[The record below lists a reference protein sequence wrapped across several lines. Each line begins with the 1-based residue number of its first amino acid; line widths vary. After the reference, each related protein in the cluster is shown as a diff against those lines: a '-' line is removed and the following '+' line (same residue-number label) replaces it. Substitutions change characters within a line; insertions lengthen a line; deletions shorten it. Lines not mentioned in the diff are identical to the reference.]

1 MQKTDLPYYVTNFF
15 TMYLPGQKNLS
26 KNTIASYAVTFKL
39 FFTFCKDKKDIQ
51 PERLKLSMINEALIT
66 EFLDWLE

>member
-1 MQKTDLPYYVTNFF
+1 MQKTDFPYYVTNFF

-39 FFTFCKDKKDIQ
+39 FFTFCIDKKDCEHKKCSQ
-51 PERLKLSMINEALIT
+51 SKETS
-66 EFLDWLE
+66 